1 MKLFLT
7 ILALITLHQS
17 FCQNTITVKQNIE
30 EVEIINETKTDS
42 VTANIQSS
50 IVRFNNENQG
60 VFNSTNEY
68 FFYDNKVIIFNR
80 NYWVKNNYYTGVT
93 NKLMRYAKK
102 NREKFLKKIAA
113 LKQKGKL
120 DYEIFDATIKEI
132 NVNRVNY
139 ITEGGYSYY
148 QINRTT
154 KDTLAQ
160 KIILP
165 TTGFVTSFKYS
176 YEVIINGEK
185 FTSPILYNTFLT
197 DNEIIRSI
205 TTAIKNKIQETI
217 PVGYY
222 IANKNID
229 KQKFA
234 LLFSDY
240 SYFTNTAYLKSSKN
254 PKLNNI
260 KLGFDIKNNNLK
272 IESDLPIFTN
282 EGKYNKKS
290 SKILFKSEIAR
301 ITFSKK

>member
-1 MKLFLT
+1 MKFTLT
-7 ILALITLHQS
+7 ILALITLLQS

-80 NYWVKNNYYTGVT
+80 NYWIKNNYYAGVT
-93 NKLMRYAKK
+93 NKLMKYAKK
-102 NREKFLKKIAA
+102 NREKFLKKIVT

-165 TTGFVTSFKYS
+165 TTSFVTSFKYS

-240 SYFTNTAYLKSSKN
+240 SYFNNTVYLKSSKN

-260 KLGFDIKNNNLK
+260 KLGFDIKNDNLK